1 MLSAVQDPGAGLRLL
16 VCDDSAG
23 FRALIAA
30 WFADDPDIAS
40 TETVATAAQL
50 LEAIDREPDVVILD
64 RLLPDAGLDR
74 DLAAEIKAVRP
85 GCTVV
90 LVSGMP
96 AEILATQAAGTSADA
111 FASKATTAD
120 RLRAIVMDAVRDT
133 AGAQAERVRSRE

>member
-1 MLSAVQDPGAGLRLL
+1 MQDRGAGLRLL

-30 WFADDPDIAS
+30 WFADDPDFAE

-50 LEAIDREPDVVILD
+50 LEALEREPDVVILD
-64 RLLPDAGLDR
+64 RLLPDAGLER
-74 DLAAEIKAVRP
+74 DLAGEIKAILPQCV
-85 GCTVV
+85 VV

-96 AEILATQAAGTSADA
+96 AEILAGQAAATSADA

-120 RLRAIVMDAVRDT
+120 KLKAIVVEAVGASPSPPG
-133 AGAQAERVRSRE
+133 AGVQTRE